1 MTVQMISQ
9 FEEMKSTLQSKSCAN
24 WESISCFLDTIQ
36 TVAPTPIDSEEFAA
50 RLKKGVAFYTF
61 DFGID
66 GVSIEVVKYARCLE
80 EMLREPSGANVP
92 IHMIAGDFRKNADHV
107 LDSHWTRFQIEG
119 MNGWSKWCKGEW
131 FSKLYH
137 EDLPEGSDLSNEV
150 AEEIWRQAV
159 AMACT
164 LGRYLA
170 THDIS
175 LVIPVNVASNPGN
188 IVAQLALVI
197 VSEMMGLYIL
207 NSNHDFYWE
216 GGRPTEDR
224 APDEEPGPRDYFFR
238 NQHNVPFFSLF
249 ERLYPWSGAR
259 WIQVNINPRQSRKL
273 AERFSFD
280 SGRIF
285 EMGTSVEDS
294 FFEEFTSADQRDA
307 RQRMAYIL
315 SDGKPTIQTIGISGH
330 LAKLEDWVNDQSP
343 ILLGARAGISVN
355 PAHKKMI
362 YCLQPT
368 RVVERKR
375 IEKDFHLLRALME
388 YPAFFEPFSADPERQ
403 IVVHI
408 SGPVPAEHQADL
420 ETVLHAYEELLD
432 SVPKEIAKRIFVA
445 FSVGTEDH
453 PALSE
458 NGLASLTIESIYR
471 LATVILF
478 PSETEGRGL
487 PIIESRAVGIPIICS
502 RYYPDEVFA
511 SVVGEHLPPEKQL
524 HYLTF
529 PEGEFS
535 EEFLAHVATALL
547 EPESLGEHRK
557 HDQEAV
563 RLRYSRAALEKNLE
577 GYLEALRVST

>member
-1 MTVQMISQ
+1 MTVKMISK
-9 FEEMKSTLQSKSCAN
+9 FEEMESTLQSKVCAN
-24 WESISCFLDTIQ
+24 WESISCFLDTIK
-36 TVAPTPIDSEEFAA
+36 TVAPTPIDSEAFAA

-66 GVSIEVVKYARCLE
+66 GVSIEVTKYARCLE
-80 EMLREPSGANVP
+80 EMLSEPSESNIP
-92 IHMIAGDFRKNADHV
+92 IHLIAGNFRKNADHV

-119 MNGWSKWCKGEW
+119 MNGWSKWCGGEW
-131 FSKLYH
+131 FSKLYY
-137 EDLPEGSDLSNEV
+137 EDLPEGSNRSNEV
-150 AEEIWRQAV
+150 AREIWRQTV
-159 AMACT
+159 VMACT

-170 THDIS
+170 TQDIS

-188 IVAQLALVI
+188 LVAQLALVI
-197 VSEMMGLYIL
+197 VSEMMGLYVL

-216 GGRPTEDR
+216 GGKPAEDR
-224 APDEEPGPRDYFFR
+224 APNEEPGPRDYFFR
-238 NQHNVPFFSLF
+238 NHHNTPFFSLF
-249 ERLYPWSGAR
+249 ERLYPWSGVR
-259 WIQVNINPRQSRKL
+259 WVQVNINPRQSRKL
-273 AERFSFD
+273 AECFSFNPK
-280 SGRIF
+280 RIF

-294 FFEEFTSADQRDA
+294 FFEEFTPEDQRDA
-307 RQRMAYIL
+307 RRRMAYIL
-315 SDGKPTIQTIGISGH
+315 SDGKPTIQTVAISDH

-420 ETVLHAYEELLD
+420 ETVLHAYEELLG
-432 SVPKEIAKRIFVA
+432 SVPKEIAERIFVA

-453 PALSE
+453 PSLKD
-458 NGLASLTIESIYR
+458 NGLAPLTMESVYR
-471 LATVILF
+471 LATVVLF

-547 EPESLGEHRK
+547 EPESLWEHRK

-563 RLRYSRAALEKNLE
+563 HLRYSRAALKKNLE
-577 GYLEALRVST
+577 GYLEALRLSV